1 MTKNKRQ
8 ILSVSKKTKPKADLT
23 KRADSKDGATNKQLN
38 YIVVNKKRRISHE
51 HNLEESESVETKQDK
66 RLKNLDDVNIID
78 VLPTSILN
86 EEEIF
91 LNSMQQNKSSKPAKQ
106 SEERLT
112 CNDVELIREKIAE
125 NQNELGYVYD
135 IYYANTNDIYLD
147 LLYSNNYEIK
157 SYNDYENV
165 ELVNGTENH
174 NDSDGI

>member
-1 MTKNKRQ
+1 M
-8 ILSVSKKTKPKADLT
+8 
-23 KRADSKDGATNKQLN
+23 
-38 YIVVNKKRRISHE
+38 
-51 HNLEESESVETKQDK
+51 
-66 RLKNLDDVNIID
+66 
-78 VLPTSILN
+78 
-86 EEEIF
+86 
-91 LNSMQQNKSSKPAKQ
+91 
-106 SEERLT
+106 T